1 MKAKQ
6 EPPVVSN
13 QANPEMLL
21 IRVGHFL
28 FKEWVR
34 GGRRDDS
41 ALKAVYEAKRLFRAP
56 MQASRDTLRMAK
68 RTRLVERSRVKR
80 QKVAL

>member
-6 EPPVVSN
+6 EPPAVSN

-41 ALKAVYEAKRLFRAP
+41 ALEAVYEAKRQFRAP
-56 MQASRDTLRMAK
+56 RQASVKANAVAF
-68 RTRLVERSRVKR
+68 VERNRIKR
-80 QKVAL
+80 QKVGI